1 MKYRSK
7 PDFVP
12 DVLFIAAVSGVNA
25 SEVGN
30 VSEVKFVAC
39 ALPCGQWLEA
49 RAGSFLLRQ
58 RFDSVRAGV
67 WIALTTKA
75 IHKPPP
81 TPTTTPNPQPAIL
94 CCRQLN
100 GRPTLLSLVKLST
113 TTSYSYATLHSYPAP
128 RV

>member
-7 PDFVP
+7 PGFVP

-67 WIALTTKA
+67 WRLGEPPTKA

-81 TPTTTPNPQPAIL
+81 TPTTTPNHNP
-94 CCRQLN
+94 
-100 GRPTLLSLVKLST
+100 LSC
-113 TTSYSYATLHSYPAP
+113 AAGN
-128 RV
+128 